1 MAEETLRVNDRLSV
15 FLRAW
20 APKGSPRGVVGLDP
34 AAVEAVRRDPLFH
47 TKVSIVLHCAPEK
60 DEVLAFIAGWMD
72 TRAA

>member
-20 APKGSPRGVVGLDP
+20 APKGSPR
-34 AAVEAVRRDPLFH
+34 
-47 TKVSIVLHCAPEK
+47 
-60 DEVLAFIAGWMD
+60 EVLAFIAGWMD